1 MSIFTQLQRETTVD
15 LSRTQRAREIIQ
27 QATLQVVDQGVDQVK
42 AVVNLHHNTGIERRS
57 DGTLKVGCSCQ
68 DWKTRGVQVN
78 MPCKHILALAL
89 TIDSQSLMNGVPTA
103 STVAAVSPSS
113 PASVTPSFT
122 NTDVQPEVVSFCTEV
137 RQAIQQAITAL
148 ADQVQSLLAAHAIP
162 FLIGPTGA
170 GKTSAVRLCATRNR
184 WGFEEVAGC
193 QSFADADLVGLRT
206 DKQELP
212 GIFARTFRRA
222 RAGEQVLL
230 FLDELTR
237 FNVRA
242 QDLLMRPLQ
251 VAPVEVVQAMGIA
264 SATPLRLVEAP
275 LWGIEYAPASAVYP
289 VLAANP
295 WGSALDPALLRRVE
309 PLEVQMADAVA
320 ACFEQ
325 RLADAIRASWKSVE
339 QGELPLPIEYQ
350 HLSTAQAAD
359 DTRILQG
366 YLTRL
371 RILDRAAAEGY
382 RHLLHGLGLVL

>member
-1 MSIFTQLQRETTVD
+1 MSIFTQLQHETNVD
-15 LSRTQRAREIIQ
+15 PNRVQRAREIIL
-27 QATLQVVDQGVDQVK
+27 QAALQVVDQGVDQVK
-42 AVVNLHHNTGIERRS
+42 ALVNLHHTTGIERRS

-68 DWKTRGVQVN
+68 DWKTRGVQIN
-78 MPCKHILALAL
+78 MPCKHILALAF
-89 TIDSQSLMNGVPTA
+89 TIDSQFLMNGVANGTATAPSQPPSPTA
-103 STVAAVSPSS
+103 PQPSGVA
-113 PASVTPSFT
+113 
-122 NTDVQPEVVSFCTEV
+122 VQPAALTFCDEV
-137 RQAIQQAITAL
+137 QQAIRRAITDL
-148 ADQVQSLLAAHAIP
+148 ADQVQSFLAAHAIP

-170 GKTSAVRLCATRNR
+170 GKTSAVRLCATSNR

-264 SATPLRLVEAP
+264 STTPLRLVEAP
-275 LWGIEYAPASAVYP
+275 LWGVEYAPASAVYI

-309 PLEVQMADAVA
+309 PIEVQMADAVA
-320 ACFEQ
+320 ALFEQ
-325 RLADAIRASWKSVE
+325 RLADAIRASWKSVD

-350 HLSTAQAAD
+350 HLSTAQAPD
-359 DTRILQG
+359 DTRILQR
-366 YLTRL
+366 YLVRL
-371 RILDRAAAEGY
+371 HILDRAAAEGY
-382 RHLLHGLGLVL
+382 RHLLHGLGIAL

>member
-1 MSIFTQLQRETTVD
+1 MSIFTQLQHETNVD
-15 LSRTQRAREIIQ
+15 SNRVQRAREIIL
-27 QATLQVVDQGVDQVK
+27 QAALQVVDQGVDQVK
-42 AVVNLHHNTGIERRS
+42 ALVNLHHTTGIERRS

-78 MPCKHILALAL
+78 MPCKHILALAF
-89 TIDSQSLMNGVPTA
+89 TIDSQFLMNGATNGTATAPLLPPASTAPPPSGMAVQPTA
-103 STVAAVSPSS
+103 LT
-113 PASVTPSFT
+113 FY
-122 NTDVQPEVVSFCTEV
+122 DEV
-137 RQAIQQAITAL
+137 QQAIRRAITDL
-148 ADQVQSLLAAHAIP
+148 ADQVQSILTADTIP

-206 DKQELP
+206 DRQELP

-251 VAPVEVVQAMGIA
+251 VAPVEVVQAIGIA
-264 SATPLRLVEAP
+264 STTPVRLVEAP
-275 LWGIEYAPASAVYP
+275 LWGIEYAPASAVYI

-320 ACFEQ
+320 ALFEQ
-325 RLADAIRASWKSVE
+325 RLADAIRASWKSVD

-350 HLSTAQAAD
+350 HLSTAQAPD
-359 DTRILQG
+359 DTRILQR

-371 RILDRAAAEGY
+371 HILDRAAAEGY
-382 RHLLHGLGLVL
+382 RHLLHGLGIVL

>member
-1 MSIFTQLQRETTVD
+1 MSIFTQLQHETNVD
-15 LSRTQRAREIIQ
+15 PNRVQRAREIIL
-27 QATLQVVDQGVDQVK
+27 QAALQVVDQGVDQVK
-42 AVVNLHHNTGIERRS
+42 ALVNLHHTTGIERRS

-68 DWKTRGVQVN
+68 DWKTRGVQIN
-78 MPCKHILALAL
+78 MPCKHILALAF
-89 TIDSQSLMNGVPTA
+89 TIDSQFLMNGVANGTATAPSQPPSPTA
-103 STVAAVSPSS
+103 PQPSGVA
-113 PASVTPSFT
+113 
-122 NTDVQPEVVSFCTEV
+122 VQPAALTFCDEV
-137 RQAIQQAITAL
+137 QQAIRRAITDL
-148 ADQVQSLLAAHAIP
+148 ADQVQSFLAAHAIP

-170 GKTSAVRLCATRNR
+170 GKTSAVRLCATSNG

-264 SATPLRLVEAP
+264 STTPLRLVEAP
-275 LWGIEYAPASAVYP
+275 LWGVEYAPASAVYI

-309 PLEVQMADAVA
+309 PIEVQMADAVA
-320 ACFEQ
+320 ALFEQ
-325 RLADAIRASWKSVE
+325 RLADAIRASWKSVD

-350 HLSTAQAAD
+350 HLSTAQAPD
-359 DTRILQG
+359 DTRILQR
-366 YLTRL
+366 YLVRL
-371 RILDRAAAEGY
+371 HILDRAAAEGY
-382 RHLLHGLGLVL
+382 RHLLHGLGIAL